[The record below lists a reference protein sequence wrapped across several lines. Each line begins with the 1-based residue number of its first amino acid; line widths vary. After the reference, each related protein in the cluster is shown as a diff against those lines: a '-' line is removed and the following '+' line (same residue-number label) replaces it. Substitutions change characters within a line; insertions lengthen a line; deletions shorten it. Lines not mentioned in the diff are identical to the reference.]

1 MVFFQLP
8 ENSADNGFTEEF
20 GLIGNF
26 ILDAKIFDD
35 FIFRIVKY
43 QYLPVFASSGAKSL
57 LFFMCS
63 YAHRQLALY

>member
-8 ENSADNGFTEEF
+8 EDSADNGFAEKF

-26 ILDAKIFDD
+26 IFDAKIFDD

-43 QYLPVFASSGAKSL
+43 QYLPVFAPGGAESL

-63 YAHRQLALY
+63 CVHRQLALY